1 MRRLL
6 TICVVIGLI
15 AAISCPL
22 EATVIVLNFDDI
34 TSQVTDDVVI
44 PDGYGGLNWDKFG
57 VIHKDFYDD
66 DGFENGTVSGD
77 YVAFNRG
84 SLSASVSNG
93 TFDFVGAYL
102 TAAWNNGLNIDVEGF
117 LGPTPLYST
126 TVIVD
131 TTGPTWFDFDYTGI
145 DKVVFTSYGGTNA
158 GLDGSGTHFAMD
170 NFTFIPEPATIV
182 LLGLGTVLLCK
193 HKR

>member
-57 VIHKDFYDD
+57 V
-66 DGFENGTVSGD
+66 
-77 YVAFNRG
+77 NRRP
-84 SLSASVSNG
+84 LRCWP
-93 TFDFVGAYL
+93 T
-102 TAAWNNGLNIDVEGF
+102 EC
-117 LGPTPLYST
+117 LGH
-126 TVIVD
+126 IAR
-131 TTGPTWFDFDYTGI
+131 
-145 DKVVFTSYGGTNA
+145 K
-158 GLDGSGTHFAMD
+158 
-170 NFTFIPEPATIV
+170 
-182 LLGLGTVLLCK
+182 
-193 HKR
+193 